1 MPAKS
6 TALAILDPDLRQ
18 AVLRLHGWEQR
29 RRWYVLLLL
38 WLIVVPICLLL
49 LRYPLSLLVDYFTWS
64 GLRYGLAF
72 NPKPASGLLVTLLLT
87 VTSLLSRWFY
97 HVFGLSGAEIRRL
110 EKRVLRIR
118 ARGKQDPLWHKVWG

>member
-1 MPAKS
+1 MAAKS
-6 TALAILDPDLRQ
+6 LALATLEPDLRR

-29 RRWYVLLLL
+29 RRWFLLLLL
-38 WLIVVPICLLL
+38 WLVVVPICLLL
-49 LRYPLSLLVDYFTWS
+49 LRYPLSLLADYFTWS

-87 VTSLLSRWFY
+87 LTSLLSQGGYRL
-97 HVFGLSGAEIRRL
+97 FGLSRAEVRRL

-118 ARGKQDPLWHKVWG
+118 ERGRQSPLWQKVWG